1 MEQPKK
7 VKFSS
12 FSEKETEYNLTTN
25 KMAQMSLDTIPKFT
39 PKEEFTRI
47 KFDPN
52 VRHRL
57 PTMPAHLINHYIYGQ
72 KPVGETMS
80 AYVAVNVKGTTY
92 HLFNAKRMPLGRM
105 SVLISQFIRGKHKPG
120 YSENNYDNGDKCIV
134 VNVAD
139 PLLTGRKR
147 QQKIY
152 RHHTGYPGGLKELTF
167 DTVLEKNPKRV
178 LINSLLGMLPKNSLR
193 KRMIEE
199 NVKIYLEPY
208 HAYGNIL
215 PQFMEPV
222 AADINEELAFSKENS
237 VVNFIS
243 SGEIP

>member
-1 MEQPKK
+1 M
-7 VKFSS
+7 
-12 FSEKETEYNLTTN
+12 
-25 KMAQMSLDTIPKFT
+25 
-39 PKEEFTRI
+39 
-47 KFDPN
+47 
-52 VRHRL
+52 
-57 PTMPAHLINHYIYGQ
+57 
-72 KPVGETMS
+72 
-80 AYVAVNVKGTTY
+80 
-92 HLFNAKRMPLGRM
+92 
-105 SVLISQFIRGKHKPG
+105 
-120 YSENNYDNGDKCIV
+120 
-134 VNVAD
+134 NVAD

-178 LINSLLGMLPKNSLR
+178 LINSLLGMLPKNTLR